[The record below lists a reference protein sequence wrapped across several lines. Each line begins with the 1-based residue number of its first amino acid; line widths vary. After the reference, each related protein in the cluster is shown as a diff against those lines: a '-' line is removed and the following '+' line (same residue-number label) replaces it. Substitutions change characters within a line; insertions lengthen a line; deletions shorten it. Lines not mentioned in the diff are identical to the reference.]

1 MNPGRKGGIMS
12 ERGWDDVYRNY
23 RLEDIPWHTRQPDR
37 NLVRLVREKRFFY
50 SVFMEKKE
58 PGN

>member
-1 MNPGRKGGIMS
+1 MS
-12 ERGWDDVYRNY
+12 ENGWDDVYRNY